1 MNIVI
6 DNLKSNNTNIIKYPN
21 TNYQKIELNEIDFYS
36 QESLQIEEYDAID
49 LVTFLIEKYNFKPE
63 DVGFESLVQENIQLK
78 SEIKTLEER
87 SKT

>member
-6 DNLKSNNTNIIKYPN
+6 DNLKSNNIDITKYSN
-21 TNYQKIELNEIDFYS
+21 TNYQKIELSEIDFYN
-36 QESLQIEEYDAID
+36 QESLQIEEYDAIE
-49 LVTFLIEKYNFKPE
+49 LVTFLIKKYNFKPE

-78 SEIKTLEER
+78 SEIKILEER